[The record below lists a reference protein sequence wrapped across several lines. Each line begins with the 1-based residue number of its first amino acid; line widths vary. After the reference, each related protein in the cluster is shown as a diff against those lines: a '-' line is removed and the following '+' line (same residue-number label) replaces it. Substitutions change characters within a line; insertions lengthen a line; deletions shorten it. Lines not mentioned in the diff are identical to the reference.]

1 MTVDQLTLNR
11 LQSTVWAGIEDT
23 FKLPRGILNAIATW
37 ETRGSFDN
45 NAFNRGSGARGIF
58 QLTPIALK
66 QVNID
71 YGLNADPNNVYQASV
86 AAAILLSRYQRLFNG
101 KLPLMVAAYNA
112 GEGTVRKFV
121 RDVAQNGRGSLPYET
136 RDYIAN
142 VVPMI

>member
-1 MTVDQLTLNR
+1 MIVDQSTLDR
-11 LQSTVWAGIEDT
+11 LQSTIWNSIEDS

-37 ETRGSFDN
+37 ETRGTFDN

-66 QVNID
+66 QVKID
-71 YGLNADPNNVYQASV
+71 YGLNADPVNVYQASV
-86 AAAILLSRYQRLFNG
+86 AAAALLSRYQRLFNG
-101 KLPLMVAAYNA
+101 QLSLMVAAYNA
-112 GEGTVRKFV
+112 GEGRIKRFI
-121 RDVAQNGRGSLPYET
+121 REVAANGRASLPFET